1 MKIMNLSPGTL
12 SFSSVQNVSDRSLYI
27 LNSYIDEK
35 IKPFVEENRELFS
48 QIGKIG
54 YNAQETLK
62 AFSENEKRLLNHRF
76 KLQSTTDNPLLNK
89 YIILE
94 EKFNQFEN
102 NQRNFHRLEN
112 LAQQPLFQDDR
123 VKAALEKAH
132 KTMSVDSPEMSAF
145 ASASKEYSKLKEQFA
160 SELSA
165 INLAAYDKNMNNT
178 LVLLNNQFNTA
189 AAAMITTPY
198 SSALDVIKSAEALKS
213 TVENSGI
220 AIWNKEKEISRTQYA
235 AEKVADSIN
244 SFDSVKPELQKFVD
258 ENYGFIET
266 TPSREQINSAY
277 DRLFEKFD
285 SVSQKY
291 VSKFEDIS
299 IKAEIPYSS
308 YIVDVLKAQK
318 NSLEQLQNVI
328 NQLKAEYIE
337 KQNAEFFKKHGL

>member
-12 SFSSVQNVSDRSLYI
+12 SFSSAQNVSDRSLYI

-48 QIGKIG
+48 KIGKIG

-62 AFSENEKRLLNHRF
+62 AFSENEKRLLNYRY

-112 LAQQPLFQDDR
+112 LAKQPLFQDDR

-132 KTMSVDSPEMSAF
+132 KTMSIDSLEMSAF

-178 LVLLNNQFNTA
+178 LVLLNN
-189 AAAMITTPY
+189 
-198 SSALDVIKSAEALKS
+198 
-213 TVENSGI
+213 
-220 AIWNKEKEISRTQYA
+220 
-235 AEKVADSIN
+235 
-244 SFDSVKPELQKFVD
+244 
-258 ENYGFIET
+258 
-266 TPSREQINSAY
+266 
-277 DRLFEKFD
+277 
-285 SVSQKY
+285 
-291 VSKFEDIS
+291 
-299 IKAEIPYSS
+299 
-308 YIVDVLKAQK
+308 
-318 NSLEQLQNVI
+318 
-328 NQLKAEYIE
+328 
-337 KQNAEFFKKHGL
+337 